1 MRNIFP
7 SDVAFEKI
15 VIGQRET
22 LFQLIPQFPG
32 DRGLNAEI
40 PPVLIKRVTRQ
51 LCLLIFGL
59 AGDQIGPLAAG
70 GIVHI
75 PVHEL
80 ADSRHF
86 RPGGQRRIEIS
97 GSFINTESV
106 LLAQALGCDHRVETA
121 LLHQRAQNI
130 FRFIIAPALQQQIG
144 LPVAP
149 FIFLFGV
156 LPRNAGKGDR
166 RHLAGKIRRAGC
178 TGKGHNAIRIVSQ
191 RDNRRRNRLIIGRH
205 LLGQNPYQAGISRL
219 HRQTDPFK
227 IGQRI
232 LLT

>member
-149 FIFLFGV
+149 FILLF
-156 LPRNAGKGDR
+156 RF
-166 RHLAGKIRRAGC
+166 
-178 TGKGHNAIRIVSQ
+178 
-191 RDNRRRNRLIIGRH
+191 
-205 LLGQNPYQAGISRL
+205 
-219 HRQTDPFK
+219 HRQTRQPGIQAATIAK
-227 IGQRI
+227 TKRHTYPALHQRSRLGAHDSVVAPDG
-232 LLT
+232 LLFGHVAAHQSPGDDVTQLLDLIFIKLLRLR